1 MAVAGFSDGMP
12 FWTVNFEVILWISR
26 SRRTP
31 NYLATAPM
39 RRDIALFIDVGWG
52 DDWQRVEPR
61 LGIFLSNNTALAD
74 LSAPQA
80 SCLHLGVCGRPPHAV
95 APAEFLDTECPQ
107 DLDAGMNLRIAHC
120 APRRLSSACRTMPTD
135 GEVRGCA

>member
-1 MAVAGFSDGMP
+1 MTRPIWTKGGPSPRIRAFASQEVLSFRRWAASFGVSRTVMAVAGFSDGMP

-61 LGIFLSNNTALAD
+61 LGIFLSNNTALA
-74 LSAPQA
+74 
-80 SCLHLGVCGRPPHAV
+80 
-95 APAEFLDTECPQ
+95 
-107 DLDAGMNLRIAHC
+107 
-120 APRRLSSACRTMPTD
+120 
-135 GEVRGCA
+135 